1 MNIDQIAI
9 STIIFFTFILF
20 TKSKLRYDIV
30 SMIALFTLYS
40 LDILLGNENS
50 NLVVEPNKIFNGFG
64 HPAVITVA
72 LVLIISHAMKNSGIV
87 DILSRQIRPLTRKKE
102 IHIASLS
109 GMIAFLSG
117 FINNVGAL
125 ALLLPVTLKT
135 AWENKRSPSLLLM
148 PVAFCSILGGMITMI
163 GTPPNIIIAIIRQEQ
178 QKSIIERAKTDPSLN
193 TYIDKYFSAEDFVP
207 SSFGLFDFT
216 PVGGIIALIGVL
228 FVALIGWRLIPKSIQ
243 KSPKT
248 QSLF

>member
-1 MNIDQIAI
+1 MVKHG
-9 STIIFFTFILF
+9 FC
-20 TKSKLRYDIV
+20 V
-30 SMIALFTLYS
+30 SMTI
-40 LDILLGNENS
+40 
-50 NLVVEPNKIFNGFG
+50 
-64 HPAVITVA
+64 
-72 LVLIISHAMKNSGIV
+72 
-87 DILSRQIRPLTRKKE
+87 RKKE

-178 QKSIIERAKTDPSLN
+178 QKSIIERAKTR
-193 TYIDKYFSAEDFVP
+193 TGFK
-207 SSFGLFDFT
+207 
-216 PVGGIIALIGVL
+216 GV
-228 FVALIGWRLIPKSIQ
+228 AY
-243 KSPKT
+243 
-248 QSLF
+248 